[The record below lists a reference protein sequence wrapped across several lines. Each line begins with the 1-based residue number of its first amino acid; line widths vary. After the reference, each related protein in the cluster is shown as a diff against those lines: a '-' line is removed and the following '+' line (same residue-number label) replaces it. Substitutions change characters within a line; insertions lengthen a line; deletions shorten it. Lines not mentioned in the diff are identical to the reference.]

1 MRSTFSGLNTVVRG
15 LYANQV
21 SLDTVGHNVTNAGT
35 DGYSR
40 QQVGL
45 SASRPENIYGG
56 AGILQVGTGVTIESV
71 TRARDEFL
79 DQRYWKENASLGYGT
94 AINDYLGKV
103 EGVFAEPTETGIQ
116 TVLDKFWQAIQ
127 TVGANPSDVGSRTA
141 LRQRG
146 VELVDAVKQAE
157 TQLTDLVGDMNSV
170 LDIKVDKINQI
181 TSEMLALNKQIV
193 SVEVNGSTANDL
205 RDRRDNLVDQL
216 SALAKVSV
224 YEDKAGNYIVQ
235 LPGVML
241 VNGERTTKL
250 KTVAD
255 PADPTYTEYGLEV
268 RKVMTDETPS
278 LAVSITS
285 GEIGGLLT
293 ARDSDVQGVHAYL
306 DKLNDLART
315 LLTDFNQVHKEGYGL
330 DNSTGVNFFGDGAT
344 SYTDANGAVVP
355 ASGTWLDQL
364 QVNDALFDPL
374 NGLDKI
380 AAKTLAGNIA
390 VTQSNTG
397 GGTASVTDA
406 VFAGGVDY
414 VKFMVKINTLDV
426 GTGAVTDAVVSL
438 DGGANWLSGTVTGVA
453 NADGSGI
460 TFSLTN
466 NATPATTA
474 TLTIKKDTDNKA
486 GDTYTFQL
494 PQGNGAGDNAVRLA
508 QFLKVGIKD
517 ASVTAGS
524 SVLSAKD
531 ASGNHVYGA
540 SLNDKSI
547 ESYYNAFIGALGVQ
561 KQNAQRLSDNQEA
574 LVTQVDAWRESVAGV
589 NMDEELSNMIKFQ
602 KGYNASARVLTTMDE
617 MLDKLINGTGAVG
630 R

>member
-15 LYANQV
+15 LYANQL

-56 AGILQVGTGVTIESV
+56 AGILQVGTGVTIDSV

-79 DQRYWKENASLGYGT
+79 DQRYWKENASLGYGNS
-94 AINDYLGKV
+94 INDYLGKV

-127 TVGANPSDVGSRTA
+127 TVGANPSDVGGRTA

-146 VELVDAVKQAE
+146 VELVDAIKHAE

-216 SALAKVSV
+216 STLAKVSV

-250 KTVAD
+250 RTEAD
-255 PADPTYTEYGLEV
+255 PADPTYTEYGLEI
-268 RKVMTDETPS
+268 RKVLTDETPTQ
-278 LAVSITS
+278 AVSFAS
-285 GEIGGLLT
+285 GEIGGLLE
-293 ARDSDVQGVHAYL
+293 ARDSDVQGIHAYL

-344 SYTDANGAVVP
+344 SYTDANGAVAP
-355 ASGTWLDQL
+355 ATGTWLDQL
-364 QVNDALFDPL
+364 QVNAALFDPL
-374 NGLDKI
+374 NGLDQI

-397 GGTASVTDA
+397 GGAASVSDA
-406 VFAGGVDY
+406 VFAGGVNY
-414 VKFMVKINTLDV
+414 VNFSVRLDTV
-426 GTGAVTDAVVSL
+426 DATNGKVTGASVSF
-438 DGGANWLSGTVTGVA
+438 DGGASWTALTAAQLDASGANTV
-453 NADGSGI
+453 
-460 TFSLTN
+460 LTLDN
-466 NATPATTA
+466 GAGTSAK
-474 TLTIKKDTDNKA
+474 LTIKTDTDNA
-486 GDTYTFQL
+486 ANSTYEFKL

-508 QFLKVGIKD
+508 QFLKVGAKD
-517 ASVTAGS
+517 ASVTKGS
-524 SVLSAKD
+524 AVLSAKD
-531 ASGNHVYGA
+531 GSGNDVYAA
-540 SLNDKSI
+540 SLSDKSL
-547 ESYYNAFIGALGVQ
+547 EEYYNSFIGALGVQ

-574 LVTQVDAWRESVAGV
+574 LVTQVDSWRESVAGV